1 MRAQP
6 ATASLAGVLATA
18 AVGLSVAGCGGADDG
33 DLGPAA
39 ATTTSQRPPPPR
51 SSRLSAPQAQRLRVA
66 TRRFL
71 GESRGFLAPIGH
83 RCAALVAA
91 RRLHAA
97 SACYDRA
104 YAGVEPAAAGM
115 GVLLDE
121 LADTTGQAC
130 ATSLQRTRAALDRV
144 TRSMSALHRVGESLG
159 EDDGAYGA
167 QIRRVVRQRL
177 TVFRAA
183 SGQGAPPGCSSA
195 AA

>member
-1 MRAQP
+1 VRAQP
-6 ATASLAGVLATA
+6 ATAILASVLATA
-18 AVGLSVAGCGGADDG
+18 AVGLSVAGCGGAGDG

-39 ATTTSQRPPPPR
+39 AMTTSQRPPPPR
-51 SSRLSAPQAQRLRVA
+51 PSRLSAGRAQRLRVA

-91 RRLHAA
+91 RRLHTA

-104 YAGVEPAAAGM
+104 YAGVEPAAAGLSF
-115 GVLLDE
+115 VLDE
-121 LADTTGQAC
+121 LAGVTARGC
-130 ATSLQRTRAALDRV
+130 ATSLRRTRALLARV
-144 TRSMSALHRVGESLG
+144 TRSLSALHRVAVSLG

-167 QIRRVVRQRL
+167 QIGRVVRQRL

-195 AA
+195 AG

>member
-1 MRAQP
+1 MRALR
-6 ATASLAGVLATA
+6 ATTILAGLLVVAI
-18 AVGLSVAGCGGADDG
+18 GLSAAGCGAAGDDG
-33 DLGPAA
+33 PGPAA
-39 ATTTSQRPPPPR
+39 GATTAPRPAAPR
-51 SSRLSAPQAQRLRVA
+51 STRLSASQAHRLRVA

-71 GESRGFLAPIGH
+71 EETRGFLAPIGH
-83 RCAALVAA
+83 ACATLVAK

-104 YAGVEPAAAGM
+104 YVGVEPAAAGV

-130 ATSLQRTRAALDRV
+130 ATSLHRTRAALDRV

-167 QIRRVVRQRL
+167 QIR
-177 TVFRAA
+177 
-183 SGQGAPPGCSSA
+183 QGDPSA
-195 AA
+195 AGGVPRCGG